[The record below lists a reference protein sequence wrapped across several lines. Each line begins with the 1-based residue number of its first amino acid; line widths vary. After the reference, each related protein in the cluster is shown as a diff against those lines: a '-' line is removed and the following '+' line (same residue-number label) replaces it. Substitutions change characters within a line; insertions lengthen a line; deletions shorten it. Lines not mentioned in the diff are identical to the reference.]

1 MVMMGK
7 EKEDPQDPLDEFR
20 PTLSKRGE
28 SQGVVIPKK
37 WIKITRL
44 LEALKHGRIIAKLES
59 KPGDPLWA
67 YRIVLEV
74 KDERNL

>member
-1 MVMMGK
+1 MIIMARKK
-7 EKEDPQDPLDEFR
+7 EEEPPLDVFK

-44 LEALKHGRIIAKLES
+44 VEALKHGRIIARLES

-74 KDERNL
+74 KDERDL